1 MLTKR
6 GFLKSAGAA
15 TIGVGVSALA
25 SNAAS
30 SAVSV
35 AGSGNAHDLTRD
47 MIPITPQERMAR
59 VAKAQTLMR
68 DAGLSAVLLEPGS
81 AMLYFTGIRWRR
93 SERLTAVVIPAEG
106 DIAVVTPYF
115 EEPSVRE
122 SMSFGDDV
130 RTWHEHENP
139 FERVA
144 QIMADRGGSDG
155 VIGLE
160 DTVRYFVVDGLQAA
174 EVNVKVG
181 SARMVTE
188 GCRMYKTQHELEL
201 MHCANAVTLKAYSD
215 VWDQLDTGMTPTDIN
230 MMMRAAQA
238 KYGGS
243 GIWTM
248 ALLAEA
254 SAYPHGTSQPQSL
267 KNGDIVLMDCGCH
280 VHGYQSDISRTFVF
294 GDATKRQREVW
305 NTVRKGQAIAF
316 EAAQLGVPAGAV
328 DDAVRRYYESLGYG
342 PGYQTPGLSHRTGHG
357 IGMDGHEPVNFVHGE
372 DTKLAPGM
380 CFSNEPGIYI
390 YGEFGVRLEDCIYMG
405 ADGPEWF
412 TSPPDSI
419 DNPIGKLAAKPKAWP
434 V

>member
-1 MLTKR
+1 MLSKR
-6 GFLKSAGAA
+6 RFLKTAGAA
-15 TIGVGVSALA
+15 TVGLGAAGVASGVAATGIGAMQSDGP
-25 SNAAS
+25 N
-30 SAVSV
+30 
-35 AGSGNAHDLTRD
+35 DLTVS
-47 MIPITPQERMAR
+47 MKPITPQERLAR
-59 VAKAQTLMR
+59 VEKAQQLMR
-68 DAGLSAVLLEPGS
+68 DAGLAAILLEPGS

-139 FERVA
+139 FQRVA
-144 QIMADRGGSDG
+144 QIIADRGGAAG
-155 VIGLE
+155 VVGLE

-174 EVNVKVG
+174 DVNVKVG
-181 SARMVTE
+181 SARVVTE

-201 MHCANAVTLKAYSD
+201 MHCANAVTLAAYGD
-215 VWDQLDTGMTPTDIN
+215 VWDQLDKGMTPADIN
-230 MMMRAAQA
+230 IMMRAAQA
-238 KYGGS
+238 KYGGK

-267 KNGDIVLMDCGCH
+267 KDGDIVLMDCGCH
-280 VHGYQSDISRTFVF
+280 VDGYQSDISRTFVF
-294 GDATKRQREVW
+294 GEASKRQKDVW

-316 EAAQLGVPAGAV
+316 EAAQLGVAAGSV

-342 PGYQTPGLSHRTGHG
+342 PGYRTPGLSHRTGHG

-372 DTKLAPGM
+372 SAKLAPGM

-390 YGEFGVRLEDCIYMG
+390 FGEFGVRLEDCIYMG
-405 ADGPEWF
+405 DEGPMWF

-419 DNPIGKLAAKPKAWP
+419 DDPIGKLAAKPEA
-434 V
+434 